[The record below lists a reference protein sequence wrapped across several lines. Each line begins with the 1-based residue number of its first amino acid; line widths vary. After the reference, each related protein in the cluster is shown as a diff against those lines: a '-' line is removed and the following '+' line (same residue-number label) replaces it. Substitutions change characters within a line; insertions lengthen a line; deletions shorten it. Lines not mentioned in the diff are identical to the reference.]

1 MLATNVAAIFQSLTR
16 RERRQLNM
24 KPEAKRYTA
33 TVGNRAISIETGKLA
48 GQAGGA
54 VTVQLG
60 DSVIFAAATMGGVRE
75 GIDFFPLSVDYEERL
90 YAGGKIPGS
99 FFRREG
105 RPSTDAI
112 LTARL
117 TDRPLRPLFPHGMRN
132 EVQVMMFSV
141 SADNDNPLDILA
153 INAASAA
160 VMISDIPWNGPVA
173 AVRVGRVDGQ
183 LIANPTFGEMDKSD
197 LDLRLAGSRDAI
209 LMVECGADEVPEDV
223 MIAALDFGH
232 KSIQPL
238 IDVQMKMREEVGK
251 PKREAVYALPD
262 ADLQTKVYEHVQKP
276 MNDLL
281 DKPLGKVEFYNGMD
295 ELVKKVATELIP
307 AAGGKVSV
315 SDETDVEELPE
326 GSTGETLSLEAVK
339 EAFSEAEKRVV
350 RDRILNL
357 GKRIDGR
364 APRDIRPIWC
374 EVNISPRAH
383 GSGLFTRGETQVL
396 TLATLGTLSEAQ
408 EIDSLSPIDSK
419 RYMHHYNF
427 PPYSTGEVKPLRSQ
441 SRREIG
447 HGALA
452 ERALEPVIP
461 AEESFPY
468 TLRLVSEVLSSN
480 GSTSMASVCGS
491 TLALMDAGVPIKA
504 PIAGVA
510 MGLIM
515 EGDKYVILTDIQGTE
530 DHLGDMD
537 FKVAGSEKGITA
549 LQMDIK
555 ISGLSPEIMSQA
567 LGQAHEARLAILGKM
582 LEVLPSPRPEL
593 KPHAPRITT
602 VKIPVD
608 KIGAIIGPGG
618 KNIRALQEETGTKID
633 VEEDGTIYIA
643 STDGI
648 GAEAAR
654 ERIEAITETPQ
665 LGRIYTGKVVRTT
678 DFGAFVEI
686 IPGTDGMVHISQLD
700 SERVEKVEDLVKVGD
715 EITVMVTGID
725 PMGKI
730 RLSRQAVLEGWTIE
744 EAKERDNKRSSGSG
758 GRAGGSGRPGGG
770 RGGDR
775 DRRGSGGGRDRR

>member
-1 MLATNVAAIFQSLTR
+1 
-16 RERRQLNM
+16 M
-24 KPEAKRYTA
+24 KPEVKLYTT
-33 TVGNRAISIETGKLA
+33 TVGSRSISIETGKLA
-48 GQAGGA
+48 AQAGGA
-54 VTVQLG
+54 VTVRLG

-75 GIDFFPLSVDYEERL
+75 GIDFFPLSVEYEERL

-105 RPSTDAI
+105 RPSTEAI

-117 TDRPLRPLFPHGMRN
+117 TDRPLRPLFPNGMRN

-183 LIANPTFGEMDKSD
+183 LTVNPTFAEMDKSD
-197 LDLRLAGSRDAI
+197 LDLRLAGTRDAI
-209 LMVECGADEVPEDV
+209 LMVESGSEEIPEDV
-223 MIAALDFGH
+223 MVAALEFGH
-232 KSIQPL
+232 KAIQPL
-238 IDVQMKMREEVGK
+238 IDLQVRMREEVGK
-251 PKREAVYALPD
+251 SKREVVYVLPD
-262 ADLQTKVYEHVQKP
+262 QSVQEKVFERVRDP
-276 MNDLL
+276 MNTLL
-281 DKPLGKVEFYNGMD
+281 DKPLGKVEFYTGMD
-295 ELVKKVATELIP
+295 ELLQKVVAELVPTAEAKI
-307 AAGGKVSV
+307 KLT
-315 SDETDVEELPE
+315 DEADVEELPE
-326 GSTGETLSLEAVK
+326 TSPTGILSLEAVK
-339 EAFSEAEKRVV
+339 EAFTEAEKRVV
-350 RDRILNL
+350 RDRIINQ

-364 APRDIRPIWC
+364 TPTDIRPIWC
-374 EVNISPRAH
+374 EVDISPRAH

-408 EIDSLSPIDSK
+408 EIDTLSPIDTK
-419 RYMHHYNF
+419 RYLHHYNF
-427 PPYSTGEVKPLRSQ
+427 PPFSTGEVKPLRGQ
-441 SRREIG
+441 SRREVG

-504 PIAGVA
+504 PVAGVA
-510 MGLIM
+510 MGLIK
-515 EGDKYVILTDIQGTE
+515 EGEKYIILTDIQGTE

-537 FKVAGSEKGITA
+537 FKVAGTEKGITA

-555 ISGLSPEIMSQA
+555 IAGLSTVIMSQA
-567 LGQAHEARLAILGKM
+567 LEQAHQARLAILKKM
-582 LEVLPSPRPEL
+582 LEVLPAPRPEL

-648 GAEAAR
+648 GAETAR
-654 ERIEAITETPQ
+654 DRIEAITESPQ
-665 LGRIYTGKVVRTT
+665 LGRIYTGKVVRIT
-678 DFGAFVEI
+678 DFGAFIEI
-686 IPGTDGMVHISQLD
+686 LPGTDGMVHISQLD
-700 SERVEKVEDLVKVGD
+700 SERVEKVEDVANVGD
-715 EITVMVTGID
+715 ELTVMVTGID

-730 RLSRQAVLEGWTIE
+730 RLSRQAVLEGWTVE
-744 EAKERDNKRSSGSG
+744 EAQEHDNKRNSGPRPG
-758 GRAGGSGRPGGG
+758 GGGRPGGRSGSGSG

-775 DRRGSGGGRDRR
+775 DRRGGGHDRR